1 MEQICQRCITN
12 AYIRH
17 LSIDRV
23 QLANCSMLMTSE
35 CAGLRIIRSEKA
47 VWIIIR
53 WMAFNMFHVWIKQI
67 WADSGSSIAIGIW
80 KGPEARRR

>member
-35 CAGLRIIRSEKA
+35 CAGLRIIRPEKSR
-47 VWIIIR
+47 VDHHPMDGVQYVSCVDKTNLGGQR
-53 WMAFNMFHVWIKQI
+53 
-67 WADSGSSIAIGIW
+67 
-80 KGPEARRR
+80 